1 MIATTLKNNNNNN
14 NNNLIV
20 ITSTGKW
27 GFSFGNIWAFEEF
40 ISQKK
45 NFEQPKLPNS
55 LLSLGPPHYLHSRQ
69 FQLPHI

>member
-1 MIATTLKNNNNNN
+1 MIATTLKKIKNNNN

-45 NFEQPKLPNS
+45 K
-55 LLSLGPPHYLHSRQ
+55 
-69 FQLPHI
+69 IWATKAT